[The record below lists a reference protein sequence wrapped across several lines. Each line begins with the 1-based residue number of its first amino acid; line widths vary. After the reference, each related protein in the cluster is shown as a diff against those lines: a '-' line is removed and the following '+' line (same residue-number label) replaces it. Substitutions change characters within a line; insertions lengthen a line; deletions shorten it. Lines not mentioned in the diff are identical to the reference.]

1 MNGIEISMDKL
12 PYVYVKINHIKTDD
26 DYYSFENTWLDLYKK
41 KEEFIFIINIKDVGT
56 VNMVYVYK
64 LVQLIREL
72 KKEKTQYLKYSVF
85 IVSTYFIKHLLNI
98 IFMITP
104 PVAPIY
110 IVDKNEYYNDLIR
123 DIKNGKE
130 LKSTIKYVSP

>member
-1 MNGIEISMDKL
+1 MNGVEISMNKP

-26 DYYSFENTWLDLYKK
+26 DYYYFENTWLDLYKNM
-41 KEEFIFIINIKDVGT
+41 EEFIFIINIKDVGN

-64 LVQLIREL
+64 LVQLIKQL
-72 KKEKTQYLKYSVF
+72 KKEKIQYLNYSVF
-85 IVSTYFIKHLLNI
+85 IVNSYFIKHLLNT

-104 PVAPIY
+104 PVAPVY
-110 IVDKNEYYNDLIR
+110 IVDKAEYYKDLIT
-123 DIKNGKE
+123 DIKNKKE

>member
-1 MNGIEISMDKL
+1 MNGIEISMNKP

-26 DYYSFENTWLDLYKK
+26 DYYSFENTWLNLYENM
-41 KEEFIFIINIKDVGT
+41 EEFIFIINIKDVGT

-64 LVQLIREL
+64 LVQLIRQL
-72 KKEKTQYLKYSVF
+72 KNKNKQYLKYSVF
-85 IVSTYFIKHLLNI
+85 IVNTYFIKQLLNI

-110 IVDKNEYYNDLIR
+110 IVDKAEYYKDLIS